1 MIATYLLIA
10 VVTSLI
16 IIGLLKIRLDAEERL
31 SYEEKYEKLMQ
42 RYKECYKERNNLL
55 DRLQDKEDKI
65 RSKNQTIEQL
75 SNKEINYKE
84 RIKELEDK
92 LAQYDALG
100 KQPIKSEYMF
110 PVEKFTAE
118 TLVVSMEEVGT
129 ETSLPITLR
138 DEKLMHRMLPSIL
151 PYVSIGREKT
161 HYGMLAVAKLRVL
174 KKVR

>member
-1 MIATYLLIA
+1 MTVTHLLIA
-10 VVTSLI
+10 VFAVLL
-16 IIGLLKIRLDAEERL
+16 IIGLLKIRMDAEERL
-31 SYEEKYEKLMQ
+31 AYEERYEKLMR
-42 RYKECYKERNNLL
+42 RYKECYKERNKLL
-55 DRLQDKEDKI
+55 DRLQDKDAAI
-65 RSKNQTIEQL
+65 QSKNKTIDKL
-75 SNKEINYKE
+75 SAKEINYKALI
-84 RIKELEDK
+84 RELEDK

-100 KQPIKSEYMF
+100 KQPIKSEYIF
-110 PVEKFTAE
+110 PEQKFTAE

-138 DEKLMHRMLPSIL
+138 DEKIMQRMLPSIL